1 MLLDIGRGA
10 QGSGCGD
17 RQAKLMNWIQAF
29 ILAGE
34 QPAAGG
40 DQPSPFL
47 ALLMPLAI
55 IFLMYQFLIARPQK
69 REQAKRDDMLKQLKK
84 NDPIVTIGGIIGTVA
99 NLSDDGTEVT
109 IKVDDNTRLRVRRDA
124 IREVVVKN
132 PPPEAAATP
141 AK

>member
-10 QGSGCGD
+10 QGSGCSD
-17 RQAKLMNWIQAF
+17 WQAKLMNWIQAF

-40 DQPSPFL
+40 ESPSPFF

-69 REQAKRDDMLKQLKK
+69 REQAKRDDMLKLLKK
-84 NDPIVTIGGIIGTVA
+84 NDPVVTIGGILGTVA

-132 PPPEAAATP
+132 PPPESAATP
-141 AK
+141 SK

>member
-1 MLLDIGRGA
+1 
-10 QGSGCGD
+10 
-17 RQAKLMNWIQAF
+17 MNWIQAF

-40 DQPSPFL
+40 DQPSPFF

-99 NLSDDGTEVT
+99 NLSDDGAEVT

-132 PPPEAAATP
+132 PPPDAAATP